1 MDKVLIDIEVVKG
14 IIKAYNRSK
23 NQTRIFGIILGTK
36 KDNLYHI
43 SDVIYGF
50 IFEEGENKET
60 HKKTY
65 VRLNEDNLNSIL
77 NSYTHKFKLFPQQKV
92 NEKILKEKDISFLSC
107 DNLMILGGFATDKE
121 LFNDLHNLYFTIEQQ
136 INNTNFKVLNS
147 LILLV
152 DPNHKNDKKLEYGI
166 KTYIWEM
173 KTIKINKEFNL
184 LLTFKQIENEVIQN
198 LNSVHLINSIFS
210 DKTNPEIKLY
220 NTELDKN
227 EKKLTTDILYP
238 TSSEDK
244 SKEDINSKD
253 YEKNNLS
260 YIKNKVKQ
268 SLEYLNI
275 FEKYL
280 EEKINKK
287 DGDSDSEILD
297 QISIILSKL
306 EPIIEN
312 EEINKILENEIH
324 KNDNINSLTQ
334 LLEVQLNLSEKI
346 QHLIN

>member
-1 MDKVLIDIEVVKG
+1 MDKVLIDVEVVKG
-14 IIKAYNRSK
+14 IIKAYNRTK

-43 SDVIYGF
+43 SEVIYGF

-92 NEKILKEKDISFLSC
+92 NEKALKEKDISFRSY

-121 LFNDLHNLYFTIEQQ
+121 LFNDLHNLYSTIEQQ
-136 INNTNFKVLNS
+136 INNTNFKILNS

-152 DPNHKNDKKLEYGI
+152 DPNHKNEKKLEYGI

-227 EKKLTTDILYP
+227 DKKLTTDILYP
-238 TSSEDK
+238 SSSEDK
-244 SKEDINSKD
+244 SKEDINTKD

-268 SLEYLNI
+268 SLDYLNI

-280 EEKINKK
+280 EEKVNKK

>member
-1 MDKVLIDIEVVKG
+1 MDKVLIDVEVIKG
-14 IIKAYNRSK
+14 IIKAYNRTK

-36 KDNLYHI
+36 KDNLNHI
-43 SDVIYGF
+43 WDVIYGF
-50 IFEEGENKET
+50 ICEEGENKET

-92 NEKILKEKDISFLSC
+92 NEKASKEKDISFRSY

-121 LFNDLHNLYFTIEQQ
+121 LFNDLYNLYSTIDQQ

-173 KTIKINKEFNL
+173 KTIRINKEFNL

-198 LNSVHLINSIFS
+198 LNSVHLLTSIFS

-220 NTELDKN
+220 NTELNKN
-227 EKKLTTDILYP
+227 DKKLTTDILYP
-238 TSSEDK
+238 SSSEDK
-244 SKEDINSKD
+244 SKEDINTKD

-268 SLEYLNI
+268 SLDYLNI

-280 EEKINKK
+280 EEKVNKK
-287 DGDSDSEILD
+287 DGDSDSEIFN

-306 EPIIEN
+306 GPIIEN